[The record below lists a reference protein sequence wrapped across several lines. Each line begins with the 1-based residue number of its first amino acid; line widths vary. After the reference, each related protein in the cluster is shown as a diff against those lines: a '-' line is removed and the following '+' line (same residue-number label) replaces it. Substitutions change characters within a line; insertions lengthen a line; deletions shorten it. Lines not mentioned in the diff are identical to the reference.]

1 MICKRIDCDDCG
13 ATFDLEFDDGKIV
26 LERESSRV
34 QLEDAELERWNNR
47 DFGRCPECYAHTP
60 LPFLVGIMADAIE
73 EKGIGWLEDEL
84 KYRASIIGWEQ
95 KLRN

>member
-1 MICKRIDCDDCG
+1 
-13 ATFDLEFDDGKIV
+13 
-26 LERESSRV
+26 
-34 QLEDAELERWNNR
+34 
-47 DFGRCPECYAHTP
+47 
-60 LPFLVGIMADAIE
+60 MADAIE